1 MSSEQ
6 SLGAYIRENR
16 LKKDISLRKFAQEV
30 GISPTMM
37 SKVEHDEM
45 GFKAGED
52 TLKRIAD
59 LLDVDR
65 DYLLSLAKKVDT
77 NLQNMIMNKPHIM
90 PQFLRTVGNASDETL
105 RKIMRDVTSNDEEN
119 P

>member
-16 LKKDISLRKFAQEV
+16 LKKDISLRKFAQAV

-52 TLKRIAD
+52 TLKKIAD
-59 LLDVDR
+59 LLEVNS

-77 NLQNMIMNKPHIM
+77 DLQNMIMKKPHIM
-90 PQFLRTVGNASDETL
+90 PQFLRTMGNASDETL
-105 RKIMRDVTSNDEEN
+105 RKIMRDVTSNNEEN